1 MHRGN
6 KFMISEKM
14 KKYVSQ
20 SSIIRAMFEEG
31 KKLADIYGEE
41 NVFDF
46 SLGNPNVEPPEDIK
60 KAVIEILNEES
71 PNLIHG
77 YMSNSGYEDVRQKI
91 ADSINKKY
99 NLKLTEKNLVM
110 TCGAAGGLNIIFKTI
125 LNPSEEVI
133 TFSPFF
139 GEYENYVS
147 NFGGKLVIVPSNTDN
162 FEPDLN
168 ALEDKINKNTRAII
182 INSPNNP
189 TGVVYSEKI
198 IKDLSELLNR
208 KQEQFNTTI
217 YLISD
222 EPYREIVYDGI
233 KVPYILNYYRNSIV
247 GYSYSKSL
255 SLPGERIGY
264 VACSS
269 DMDDFDDVVNGL
281 NVANRILGF
290 VNAPSLFQRVIGRCI
305 DSKVDVNIYK
315 ENRDILYNHLI
326 KLGFSCVKPQGA
338 FYLFPKSLIPDDKE
352 FAKEA
357 KKFNLLIVPG
367 SSFKCPG
374 YFRLAY
380 CVSREKIEKSLDSFD
395 KLAKKYL

>member
-1 MHRGN
+1 
-6 KFMISEKM
+6 M
-14 KKYVSQ
+14 KEHVSK

-31 KKLADIYGEE
+31 KRLASIYGEE

-46 SLGNPNVEPPEDIK
+46 SLGNPNVEPPEAIK
-60 KAVIEILNEES
+60 KAVNEIMSEES
-71 PNLIHG
+71 PNMVHG
-77 YMSNSGYEDVRQKI
+77 YMSNSGYEDVRAKI
-91 ADSINKKY
+91 AEHINNKY
-99 NLKLTEKNLVM
+99 NLKLTENNLVM
-110 TCGAAGGLNIIFKTI
+110 TCGAAGGLNIIFKTL
-125 LNPSEEVI
+125 LNPGDEVI

-139 GEYENYVS
+139 GEYENYVD
-147 NFGGKLVIVPSNTDN
+147 NFGGKLVIVPSNTET

-168 ALEDKINKNTRAII
+168 ALEQSINAKTKAII

-189 TGVVYSEKI
+189 TGIIYSEKL
-198 IKDLSELLNR
+198 IKDLSQLLDK
-208 KQEQFNTTI
+208 KQEQLGTSI

-222 EPYREIVYDGI
+222 EPYREIAYDGV
-233 KVPYILNYYRNSIV
+233 KVPYILNYYRNSMV

-264 VACSS
+264 VVCSS
-269 DMDDFDDVVNGL
+269 DMDDFKDVMPAL

-290 VNAPSLFQRVIGRCI
+290 VNAPSLFQRVIAKCL
-305 DSKVDVNIYK
+305 DSSVDMNIYK
-315 ENRDILYNHLI
+315 KNRDLLYNHLVKI
-326 KLGFSCVKPQGA
+326 GFSCVKPEGA
-338 FYLFPKSLIPDDKE
+338 FYLFPKSLIADDVE

-374 YFRLAY
+374 HFRLSY
-380 CVSREKIEKSLDSFD
+380 CISYDKIEKSLDSFD